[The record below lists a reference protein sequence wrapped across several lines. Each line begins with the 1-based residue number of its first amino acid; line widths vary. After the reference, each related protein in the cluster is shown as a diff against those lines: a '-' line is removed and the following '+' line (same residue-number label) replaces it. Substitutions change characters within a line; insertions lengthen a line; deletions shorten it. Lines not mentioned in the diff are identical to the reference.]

1 MAQTASQKA
10 AAKKKA
16 NQALL
21 AKAQK
26 QLAKA
31 TAAQSKASASG
42 TIKSSDYAQ
51 RNAGFNATG
60 TIKTPEQTATA
71 LKPIQAKLDEAAAN
85 AKPDEA
91 AANAKDDVYFGA
103 KVGTTG
109 KTQGQLDA
117 ATGARETA
125 KLIGG
130 SVDPVTGYV
139 TKKGMIT
146 IEDAN
151 GDGVPD
157 DAPGIIPGSTGG
169 NTFAPERTL
178 ALDTFRNTLA
188 LLFGP
193 LEASQPWVSEMFG
206 LVSGFYK
213 TGSTI
218 EEALNLGLYDAKA
231 KGLAPAFTKRFD
243 AVFKLQDRLNKGEA
257 VQVPTIAEY
266 VKSEQKLGDVFRAVG
281 LGELATQEM
290 AGKILGDANRSVAE
304 ATALISDVFS
314 AIDNAPEV
322 LKNDLKTYFPGADRT
337 SIAKAILLGKEG
349 ALELTKKVKGIEQL
363 SAAKSQGVSI
373 DLTTGSNLAAGGAD
387 YGSSLG
393 KFATVKQLERGQSL
407 GRMSGID
414 FTQQEAIESAFNSN
428 AAANEKI
435 RQIGEGEFNRFR
447 GSAGRLASRSRAQ
460 NLI

>member
-1 MAQTASQKA
+1 MAQTAAQKA
-10 AAKKKA
+10 AAQKKA
-16 NQALL
+16 DQALL
-21 AKAQK
+21 AKAQE

-31 TAAQSKASASG
+31 TASTSKASATG
-42 TIKSSDYAQ
+42 TIKSTDYAQ

-60 TIKTPEQTATA
+60 TIKTPQQTATA
-71 LKPIQAKLDEAAAN
+71 LKPIQAQIDKAAAD
-85 AKPDEA
+85 AKEGA
-91 AANAKDDVYFGA
+91 YFGA

-130 SVDPVTGYV
+130 SVDPATGYV
-139 TKKGMIT
+139 TKKGMVT

-157 DAPGIIPGSTGG
+157 DAPGVIPGSTGG

-178 ALDTFRNTLA
+178 ASDTFKNTLA

-213 TGSTI
+213 SGSTI

-231 KGLAPAFTKRFD
+231 KGMAPAFTKRFD

-290 AGKILGDANRSVAE
+290 AGKILGDANRSVSE
-304 ATALISDVFS
+304 ATALISDVFG

-373 DLTTGSNLAAGGAD
+373 DLATGSNLAAGGAD
-387 YGSSLG
+387 YGTSLG
-393 KFATVKQLERGQSL
+393 KFATVKRLERGQML
-407 GRMSGID
+407 GKMSGLD
-414 FTQQEAIESAFNSN
+414 LTQQDAIN
-428 AAANEKI
+428 AVFSQDVMAQDKI
-435 RQIGEGEFNRFR
+435 NKIAEEEVNRFSGR
-447 GSAGRLASRSRAQ
+447 SGRLASQNRSTAG
-460 NLI
+460 LI

>member
-1 MAQTASQKA
+1 MAQTAAQKA
-10 AAKKKA
+10 AAQKKA
-16 NQALL
+16 DQALL
-21 AKAQK
+21 AKAQE

-31 TAAQSKASASG
+31 TASASKASATG
-42 TIKSSDYAQ
+42 TIRSSDYAQ
-51 RNAGFNATG
+51 RNAGFNADG
-60 TIKTPEQTATA
+60 TIKTPQQTATA
-71 LKPIQAKLDEAAAN
+71 LKPIQAQIDKAAA
-85 AKPDEA
+85 DA
-91 AANAKDDVYFGA
+91 AEDTYFTT
-103 KVGTTG
+103 KVGATG

-130 SVDPVTGYV
+130 SVDPTTGYV
-139 TKKGMIT
+139 TKKGMKT
-146 IEDAN
+146 IEDAD
-151 GDGVPD
+151 GDGIPD
-157 DAPGIIPGSTGG
+157 DAPLAVPGSTGG
-169 NTFAPERTL
+169 ERTL
-178 ALDTFRNTLA
+178 ASDTFRNTLA

-218 EEALNLGLYDAKA
+218 EEALNLGLYDAKT
-231 KGLAPAFTKRFD
+231 KGMAPAFTKRFD

-290 AGKILGDANRSVAE
+290 AGKILGDANRSVSE

-314 AIDNAPEV
+314 AIDNAPDV

-373 DLTTGSNLAAGGAD
+373 DLATGSNLAAGGAD
-387 YGSSLG
+387 YGTSLG
-393 KFATVKQLERGQSL
+393 KFGTVKRLERGQML
-407 GRMSGID
+407 GKMSGID
-414 FTQQEAIESAFNSN
+414 LTQQDAIN
-428 AAANEKI
+428 AVFSQDVMAQDKI
-435 RQIGEGEFNRFR
+435 NKIAEEEVNRFSGR
-447 GSAGRLASRSRAQ
+447 SGRLASQNRSTAG
-460 NLI
+460 LI